1 MIKPRYSKEEI
12 ADLGEAVFE
21 RQIAEQLRGQDLGH
35 FVAIDV
41 HSGEYEVDAEA
52 VRAMERLHS
61 RHPGAECWLRR
72 VGSRVAHSFGPRL
85 QFEPPWA
92 P

>member
-1 MIKPRYSKEEI
+1 MIKPSYSREEI

-21 RQIAEQLRGQDLGH
+21 RQIAERLRGRDLRD

-41 HSGEYEVDAEA
+41 HSGEYEVDAVA
-52 VRAMERLHS
+52 VLAMERLHS

-72 VGSRVAHSFGPRL
+72 VGSRVAHSFGPQL